1 MKRIL
6 FLLIAAPMIFMGCGT
21 TNSKTSDM
29 KDTLNNSLTS
39 VFWVLETLEGETIVH
54 PDDPREI
61 GFRLEE
67 GNVSGFA
74 GCNNFMGSYAMTEGN
89 KIEFSSMAST
99 KMACFTT
106 TFDEQI
112 FIRAF
117 DKIDAYS
124 FNNDK
129 LELLSNGKVV
139 ATFNQ
144 SEKELAPVVEKY
156 WKLKTLEGKEVEF
169 ASDQDQEVHFIL
181 KDHNKT
187 VVGYAGCNSFSG
199 NYHLSDDNT
208 IEVSKLR
215 STLRVCP
222 DASFNEDAF
231 LKLFSAPTTYQVD
244 GDALTLYKDQKAV
257 ATCEAIYFD

>member
-1 MKRIL
+1 MKRFL
-6 FLLIAAPMIFMGCGT
+6 FLMIAAPMIAMRCGT
-21 TNSKTSDM
+21 TNSKTSEM
-29 KDTLNNSLTS
+29 KDTLNNNITS
-39 VFWVLETLEGETIVH
+39 DFWVLETLKGETIVH

-61 GFRLEE
+61 GFRLEA
-67 GNVSGFA
+67 GKVSGFA
-74 GCNNFMGSYAMTEGN
+74 GCNNFMGSYTITEGN
-89 KIEFSSMAST
+89 KMEFSSMAAT

-129 LELLSNGKVV
+129 LELLSNGEVV
-139 ATFNQ
+139 ATFNK

-156 WKLKTLEGKEVEF
+156 WKLKTLEGKEVGF

-199 NYHLSDDNT
+199 DYNLSNNNT

-222 DASFNEDAF
+222 DASFKEDAF
-231 LKLFSAPTTYQVD
+231 LKVFSTPTTYQVD
-244 GDALTLYKDQKAV
+244 GDALTLYKDQKPV
-257 ATCEAIYFD
+257 ATFEAIYFD